1 MRIKRTVF
9 GRFKYLLILSLFFG
23 LSALQKSNA
32 QETTVSG
39 TILDAT
45 DKLPLPGVTILEKG
59 TSNGQAADF
68 DGNFSIKVSSPKAT
82 LVVSYVGYK
91 TQEVSVAGRK
101 NITIELEAEVS
112 ALQEVVMVGVGYG
125 TVKKSDLTGTVNTLD
140 SKEITKRNTTS
151 VLEGIQGN
159 VPGVQISS
167 NTGRIGDG
175 FNITIRGTNS
185 LVLDTKPLFIVDGSP
200 VDDISFLNPRD
211 IERMDVLKDA
221 SSAAIYGSR
230 GASGVILITTKSGA
244 SAKAGMNVNFETSVG
259 VKDVARLPQMMSG
272 DRWWYYH
279 QAAYLYG
286 TNGANYMTTT
296 PQQLATAVSGTTNPV
311 LLQRVSDNDTFD
323 WYDAVLQSGIQKN
336 NYLNI
341 TGRAENGMSYNL
353 GIGVQ
358 SETGNMINESL
369 DKYTL
374 KAGVNHKMSEKFS
387 TGVNL
392 TIART
397 DSQLGSDVAMR
408 DAFRLN
414 PFLSPW
420 AIDENGN
427 EIVGEYTTTPGKLR
441 YPDGSYAINK
451 TSTYNPLLT
460 IANTSNEVKKWKAL
474 GNIFFEYKPIE
485 WLALKTSYSGNYNTS
500 RQGKYVGALSES
512 GSSNGDLP
520 SSSINNS
527 DNYNYTWDNQFT
539 INKTFNEVHDFTF
552 LGLQSLYESITETSF
567 LSSRLQ
573 PFDTGF
579 YNMNSGQQSTYNVN
593 SYYSKRSLS
602 SYAMRLNY
610 TFKDRYLLTASN
622 RWDGSSV
629 LSEGNKWTSFPSLA
643 VAWKI
648 NEESFLKNSKIV
660 SALKTRVSYG
670 YTGNSNVD
678 PYTTQNLLTAQSY
691 YNYSGNTADDTASG
705 WYPGAL
711 ANSDLK
717 WEKTREFNVGID
729 FGLFNNRIS
738 GSVDVYDRLSKDLI
752 YAQQLPL
759 ESGWAT
765 TYSNVGSA
773 SNKGV
778 EVLLTTKNIQKGKV
792 SWTTTFAFTKNVNKL
807 VSLYGQSEVDDVG
820 NNLFIGENI
829 HSYYNYVF
837 DGIWQA
843 DQAAEAAS
851 YGQSPGQARVKDLNG
866 DGKITGDDRTVLGN
880 SDPKWSGSVNSTLN
894 VGNFDFSFSIFTNQ
908 GVLAYSEFHANFT
921 DMKDR
926 GRQKFDVADFY
937 VPENTAGIPAQYSNT
952 YPQPGNEGTLWNNAG
967 NKQGQKMGYYRDAS
981 FVKVKNISIGYNF
994 DENLMSKLKMK
1005 NMRIYA
1011 NILNPFV
1018 FTKYEGYDP
1027 EWATASFNTA
1037 RVSSITYQLGLSVN
1051 F

>member
-68 DGNFSIKVSSPKAT
+68 DGNFSIKVSSPKAI
-82 LVVSYVGYK
+82 LIVSYVGYK
-91 TQEVSVAGRK
+91 TQEVNVAGK
-101 NITIELEAEVS
+101 TNLTIELEAEIS
-112 ALQEVVMVGVGYG
+112 TLQEVVMVGYG
-125 TVKKSDLTGTVNTLD
+125 SVKKSDLTGTVNTLD

-185 LVLDTKPLFIVDGSP
+185 ILLDTKPLFIVDGSP
-200 VDDISFLNPRD
+200 VDDISFLNPQD

-244 SAKAGMNVNFETSVG
+244 SAKAGMNVNFESSVG
-259 VKDVARLPQMMSG
+259 IKDVARLPQMMSG

-286 TNGANYMTTT
+286 TNNADYMNTT
-296 PQQLATAVSGTTNPV
+296 PEQLATAVAGTTNPV

-323 WYDAVLQSGIQKN
+323 WYDTVLQSGIQKN

-341 TGRAENGMSYNL
+341 TGRSDNGMSYNL

-358 SETGNMINESL
+358 NETGNMINESL

-374 KAGVNHKMSEKFS
+374 KAGLNHKINKKFS

-397 DSQLGSDVAMR
+397 DEQLGSDVAMR

-420 AIDENGN
+420 EVDENGN
-427 EIVGEYTTTPGKLR
+427 EIVGEYVTTPGKLK
-441 YPDGSYAINK
+441 YPDGSWAINK

-460 IANTSNEVKKWKAL
+460 IANTSNERKRWKAI

-485 WLALKTSYSGNYNTS
+485 WLTLKTSYSGNYNTS
-500 RQGKYVGALSES
+500 RQGKFSGALTDT
-512 GSSNGDLP
+512 GASNGNLS
-520 SSSINNS
+520 SSSINNQ

-539 INKTFNEVHDFTF
+539 INKTFNEVHEFTF
-552 LGLQSLYESITETSF
+552 LGLQSLYETVTETSF
-567 LSSRLQ
+567 LSSRYQ

-579 YNMNSGQQSTYNVN
+579 YNIGSGPQSTYDVD
-593 SYYSKRSLS
+593 SYYSKKSLS

-610 TFKDRYLLTASN
+610 TLKNRYLLTASN

-629 LSEGNKWTSFPSLA
+629 LSEGNKWTSFPSVA

-648 NEESFLKNSKIV
+648 NEESFLKDSKIV

-670 YTGNSNVD
+670 YTGNSNVS
-678 PYTTQNLLTAQSY
+678 PYTTLNSLTSQSY
-691 YNYSGNTADDTASG
+691 YNYGSTDVNG
-705 WYPGAL
+705 WYPSAL
-711 ANSDLK
+711 ANKSLT
-717 WEKTREFNVGID
+717 WEKTREFNVGVD
-729 FGLFNNRIS
+729 FGFFNNRIT

-752 YAQQLPL
+752 YPQKLPL

-765 TYSNVGSA
+765 TYANVGSA

-778 EVLLTTKNIQKGKV
+778 EILLTTKNIQKDKI
-792 SWTTTFAFTKNVNKL
+792 SWQTTFAFTKNVNKL
-807 VSLYGQSEVDDVG
+807 VSLYGQSEVDDIG
-820 NNLFIGENI
+820 NNLFIGENL

-843 DQAAEAAS
+843 DQAAEAAT
-851 YGQSPGQARVKDLNG
+851 YGQLPGQARVKDLNG

-894 VGNFDFSFSIFTNQ
+894 VGNFDFSFSIITNQ
-908 GVLAYSEFHANFT
+908 GVLAYSQFHENFT
-921 DMKDR
+921 NMKDR

-937 VPENTAGIPAQYSNT
+937 VPENTAGLAAQSSNT
-952 YPQPGNEGTLWNNAG
+952 YPQPGNEGTYWNDS
-967 NKQGQKMGYYRDAS
+967 KVGYYRDAS

-994 DENLMSKLKMK
+994 DADLMSKLKMK

-1011 NILNPFV
+1011 NVLNPFV

>member
-32 QETTVSG
+32 QETKVSG

-68 DGNFSIKVSSPKAT
+68 DGNFNIKVSSPKAI
-82 LVVSYVGYK
+82 LIVSYVGYK
-91 TQEVSVAGRK
+91 TQEVNVAGK
-101 NITIELEAEVS
+101 TNLTIELEAEIS
-112 ALQEVVMVGVGYG
+112 ALQEVVMVGYG
-125 TVKKSDLTGTVNTLD
+125 SVKKSDLTGTVNTID

-167 NTGRIGDG
+167 ASGRLGDG
-175 FNITIRGTNS
+175 YNITIRGTNS
-185 LVLDTKPLFIVDGSP
+185 LSSGNPLYIVDGAP

-211 IERMDVLKDA
+211 IERMDILKDA

-244 SAKAGMNVNFETSVG
+244 SAKAGMNVNFESSVG
-259 VKDVARLPQMMSG
+259 IKDVARLPQMMSG

-279 QAAYLYG
+279 QSAYLYG
-286 TNGANYMTTT
+286 TNNHQYMSTT
-296 PQQLATAVSGTTNPV
+296 PEQLATAVVGTQNPV
-311 LLQRVSDNDTFD
+311 LLQRVNNNDTFD
-323 WYDAVLQSGIQKN
+323 WYDAVLQTGIQKN

-341 TGRAENGMSYNL
+341 TGRSDNGMSYNL
-353 GIGVQ
+353 GIGIQ
-358 SETGNMINESL
+358 NETGNMINESL

-374 KAGVNHKMSEKFS
+374 KAGVNHKINKKFS
-387 TGVNL
+387 TGANL

-397 DSQLGSDVAMR
+397 DAQLGSDVAMR

-420 AIDENGN
+420 KIDENGN
-427 EIVGEYTTTPGKLR
+427 EIVGEYEINPGKLK
-441 YPDGSYAINK
+441 YPDGSWAINK

-460 IANTSNEVKKWKAL
+460 IQNTSNEIKRWKAI
-474 GNIFFEYKPIE
+474 GNVFFEYKPID
-485 WLALKTSYSGNYNTS
+485 WLTLRTSYSGNYNTS
-500 RQGKYVGALSES
+500 RQGKFSGALTDT
-512 GSSNGDLP
+512 GASNGNLS
-520 SSSINNS
+520 SSSINNQ

-539 INKTFNEVHDFTF
+539 INKTFNEVHAFTF
-552 LGLQSLYESITETSF
+552 LGLQSFYETITETSF

-573 PFDTGF
+573 PFDTSF
-579 YNMNSGQQSTYNVN
+579 YNIGSGLQSTYGVD
-593 SYYSKRSLS
+593 SYYSKASLS

-610 TFKDRYLLTASN
+610 AFKDRYLLTASN

-629 LSEGNKWTSFPSLA
+629 LSKGNKWDSFPSVA

-648 NEESFLKNSKIV
+648 NEESFLKDSKIV
-660 SALKTRVSYG
+660 SSLKTRVSYG
-670 YTGNSNVD
+670 YTGNNNV
-678 PYTTQNLLTAQSY
+678 PAYTTQNLLTAQSY
-691 YNYSGNTADDTASG
+691 YNYGGNSADDTVNG
-705 WYPGAL
+705 WYPGTL
-711 ANSDLK
+711 ANPDLK

-729 FGLFNNRIS
+729 FGFLKNRIS
-738 GSVDVYDRLSKDLI
+738 GSVDIYDRLSKDLI
-752 YAQQLPL
+752 FEQKLPL
-759 ESGWAT
+759 ESGWAS
-765 TYSNVGSA
+765 TYSNVGSV
-773 SNKGV
+773 SNKGI
-778 EVLLTTKNIQKGKV
+778 EVLLTTKNIQTDKV
-792 SWTTTFAFTKNVNKL
+792 SWQTTFAFTKNVNKL
-807 VSLYGQSEVDDVG
+807 ESIYGQSEVDDVG
-820 NNLFIGENI
+820 NNLFVGENL

-843 DQAAEAAS
+843 DQADEAAV

-866 DGKITGDDRTVLGN
+866 DGKITGDDRAILGN

-894 VGNFDFSFSIFTNQ
+894 IGNFDFSFSIITNQ
-908 GVLAYSEFHANFT
+908 GVLAYSQFHENFT
-921 DMKDR
+921 NMKDR
-926 GRQKFDVADFY
+926 GRQKLDIADWY
-937 VPENTAGIPAQYSNT
+937 VPENTAGLAAQSSNT
-952 YPQPGNEGTLWNNAG
+952 YPQPGNEGTYWNDS
-967 NKQGQKMGYYRDAS
+967 KVGYYRDAS

-994 DENLMSKLKMK
+994 DANLMSKLKMK

-1011 NILNPFV
+1011 NVLNPFV

-1037 RVSSITYQLGLSVN
+1037 RVSSVTYQLGLSVN

>member
-68 DGNFSIKVSSPKAT
+68 DGNFSIKVSSPKAI
-82 LVVSYVGYK
+82 LIVSYVGYK
-91 TQEVSVAGRK
+91 TQEVNVAGK
-101 NITIELEAEVS
+101 TNLTIELEAEIS
-112 ALQEVVMVGVGYG
+112 TLQEVVMVGYG
-125 TVKKSDLTGTVNTLD
+125 SVKKSDLTGTVNTLD

-167 NTGRIGDG
+167 NSGRIGDG

-185 LVLDTKPLFIVDGSP
+185 ILLDTKPLFIVDGSP
-200 VDDISFLNPRD
+200 VDDISFLNPQD

-244 SAKAGMNVNFETSVG
+244 SAKAGMNVNFESSVG
-259 VKDVARLPQMMSG
+259 IKDVARLPQMMSG

-286 TNGANYMTTT
+286 TNNADYMNTT
-296 PQQLATAVSGTTNPV
+296 PEQLATAVAGTTNPV

-341 TGRAENGMSYNL
+341 TGRSDNGMSYNL

-358 SETGNMINESL
+358 NETGNMINESL

-374 KAGVNHKMSEKFS
+374 KAGLNHKINKKFS

-397 DSQLGSDVAMR
+397 DEQLGSDVAMR

-420 AIDENGN
+420 EVDENGN
-427 EIVGEYTTTPGKLR
+427 EIVGEYVTTPGKLK
-441 YPDGSYAINK
+441 YPDGSWAINK

-460 IANTSNEVKKWKAL
+460 IANTSNERKRWKAI

-485 WLALKTSYSGNYNTS
+485 WLTLKTSYSGNYNTS
-500 RQGKYVGALSES
+500 RQGKFSGALTDT
-512 GSSNGDLP
+512 GASNGNLS
-520 SSSINNS
+520 SSSINNQ

-539 INKTFNEVHDFTF
+539 INKTFNEVHEFTF
-552 LGLQSLYESITETSF
+552 LGLQSLYETVTETSF
-567 LSSRLQ
+567 LSSRYQ

-579 YNMNSGQQSTYNVN
+579 YNIGSGPQLTYDVD
-593 SYYSKRSLS
+593 SYYSKKSLS

-610 TFKDRYLLTASN
+610 TLKNRYLLTASN

-629 LSEGNKWTSFPSLA
+629 LSEGNKWTSFPSVA

-648 NEESFLKNSKIV
+648 NEESFLKDSKIV

-670 YTGNSNVD
+670 YTGNSNVS
-678 PYTTQNLLTAQSY
+678 PYTTLNSLTSQSY
-691 YNYSGNTADDTASG
+691 YNYGSTDVNG
-705 WYPGAL
+705 WYPSAL
-711 ANSDLK
+711 ANKSLT
-717 WEKTREFNVGID
+717 WEKTREFNVGVD
-729 FGLFNNRIS
+729 FGFFNNRIT

-752 YAQQLPL
+752 YPQKLPL

-765 TYSNVGSA
+765 TYANVGSA

-778 EVLLTTKNIQKGKV
+778 EILLTTKNIQKDKI
-792 SWTTTFAFTKNVNKL
+792 SWQTTFAFTKNVNKL
-807 VSLYGQSEVDDVG
+807 VSLYGQSEVDDIG
-820 NNLFIGENI
+820 NNLFIGENL

-843 DQAAEAAS
+843 DQAAEAAT
-851 YGQSPGQARVKDLNG
+851 YGQLPGQARVKDLNG

-894 VGNFDFSFSIFTNQ
+894 VGNFDFSFSIITNQ
-908 GVLAYSEFHANFT
+908 GVLAYSQFHENFT
-921 DMKDR
+921 NMKDR

-937 VPENTAGIPAQYSNT
+937 VPENTAGLAAQSSNT
-952 YPQPGNEGTLWNNAG
+952 YPQPGNEGTYWNDS
-967 NKQGQKMGYYRDAS
+967 KVGYYRDAS

-994 DENLMSKLKMK
+994 DADLMSKLKMK

-1011 NILNPFV
+1011 NVLNPFV